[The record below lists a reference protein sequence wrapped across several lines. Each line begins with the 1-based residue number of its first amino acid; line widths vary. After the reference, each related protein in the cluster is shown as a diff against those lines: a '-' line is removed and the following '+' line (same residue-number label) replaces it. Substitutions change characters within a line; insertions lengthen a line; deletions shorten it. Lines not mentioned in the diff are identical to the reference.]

1 MTSSPGSDSALT
13 TLLQKLGRPVPA
25 TNPSADDSAQSGES
39 TWSMSQV
46 TGMLRRK
53 AIILGISAL
62 AMAGL
67 MGVKTAKNTPEFESS
82 FRLLVEPVTPKTQVA
97 DQLTD
102 APAAPPSNKGLD
114 YSTQIEVLYSPK
126 LLTPVLQKVNERY
139 PGSTVDAVAPNL
151 SVIRLGETKIIEVT
165 YHDSNPDKVQL
176 ILQSLAQ
183 GYLEYSREEQQFQLK
198 QGMKFVKQELPKI
211 QNRVN
216 SLQQQLEQ
224 LRQQFNLT
232 DPQSASDD
240 LAKQL
245 LALNQQRQTMES
257 DIAAMKTRE
266 AILSEQLGKTTALS
280 QSVRYQALLQKFQV
294 LEQQIAIEAARFG
307 PNSPNIQLLQR
318 QQENLVP
325 ILLKEAAQAV
335 GEQLATVE
343 NDLQIVLARY
353 QSLTQA
359 YNQLNEKYRQMPA
372 VSRQYNELQR
382 ELAIATESLTRFLQT
397 QDNLQIQAA
406 KNDVPWQLLAEPKHL
421 KLRPGGNPVK
431 SMISGAITGA
441 ILGIILAFMIEKLEN
456 TYYTV
461 DDLKRKVKLPILG
474 TIPLHI
480 DLKNEGFQSN
490 IVDLRSADRTIHR
503 SIAENA
509 TDLKHRLKDWLNQA
523 QPTTTT
529 PNAPALAP
537 ATETVPIHA
546 PELVA
551 TNRNTEQNYWLREYD
566 AYGFMESFRTLYT
579 NIQGVGLTE
588 HISLVVSTSLPGEGG
603 TTIAIHL
610 AQSAAAMGQRV
621 LLVDAHL
628 RRGSTPV
635 QALLG
640 LTNELGLSEYLSGN
654 ATLTESIQR
663 LSWESNLFVMT
674 AGVPPADPTRLLSSD
689 KMQLL
694 MAQMQQAFDLV
705 IYVMPP
711 LMGLAD
717 VKLISAQATGLLL
730 VNRLGRRGSAGALDR
745 TIAQLQSARLPLV
758 GVVANGQKNYAVDLY
773 A

>member
-1 MTSSPGSDSALT
+1 MTSSPAPDSALT

-25 TNPSADDSAQSGES
+25 TNPSSDDSAQSGES
-39 TWSMSQV
+39 TWSISQI
-46 TGMLRRK
+46 TGMLQRK

-82 FRLLVEPVTPKTQVA
+82 FRLLVEPVTPKAQLA
-97 DQLTD
+97 EQLTD
-102 APAAPPSNKGLD
+102 APAAPPSSKGLD
-114 YSTQIEVLYSPK
+114 YYTQIEVLYSPK
-126 LLTPVLQKVNERY
+126 LLTPILQKVNDRY
-139 PGSTVDAVAPNL
+139 PGSTVDAVVPNL

-165 YHDSNPDKVQL
+165 YHNSNPDKVQL

-198 QGMKFVKQELPKI
+198 QGLKFVKQELPKI

-232 DPQSASDD
+232 DPKSASDD

-245 LALNQQRQTMES
+245 LDLNQQRQTMAS
-257 DIAAMKTRE
+257 DIAAMKTRQ
-266 AILSEQLGKTTALS
+266 AVLSEQFGKTTALS
-280 QSVRYQALLQKFQV
+280 QSTRYQALVQKFQV

-343 NDLQIVLARY
+343 NDLQILLARY

-359 YNQLNEKYRQMPA
+359 YNQLNQQYSQMPA

-406 KNDVPWQLLAEPKHL
+406 KNDVPWQLLSEPKNL
-421 KLRPGGNPVK
+421 KLRPGGDPVK

-441 ILGIILAFMIEKLEN
+441 ILGIVLAFMIEKLEN

-480 DLKNEGFQSN
+480 DLKNEGFQAN

-523 QPTTTT
+523 QPPTTP
-529 PNAPALAP
+529 PNAPALA
-537 ATETVPIHA
+537 AETVPSHD

-551 TNRNTEQNYWLREYD
+551 TNRNAEQNYWLREYD

-588 HISLVVSTSLPGEGG
+588 HVSLVVSTSLPGEGG

-640 LTNELGLSEYLSGN
+640 LTNEMGLSEYLNSS
-654 ATLTESIQR
+654 ATLAESIQR

-674 AGVPPADPTRLLSSD
+674 AGVPPADPTRLLSSE

-694 MAQMQQAFDLV
+694 MAQLQQAFDLV

-730 VNRLGRRGSAGALDR
+730 VNRLGRRRSAAALDR
-745 TIAQLQSARLPLV
+745 TIAQLQSVQLPLV
-758 GVVANGQKNYAVDLY
+758 GIVANGQKNYAVDLY